1 MNLKFVFLEVSL
13 LKKIFFV
20 GALIISVLF
29 LNVQISVCANYHPDL
44 SEEEYI
50 EMLNETI
57 SQIKNNF
64 VDTEKISLEKLY
76 FGAIEGALK
85 SLDDP
90 YSRFLPPEK
99 YDDLKMKTTSKFGGL
114 GIVISKRDKDLTVVS
129 PILGTPAFKLGI
141 KPGDIIIEIEN
152 ESTENLSL
160 QEAVERM
167 RGEPGTKVSITV
179 SRSEFKQPKK
189 FTIIRDVIKIE
200 TVQSKML
207 NDEIGYIRLLEF
219 SEPSHKEILK
229 ALAELKALGMKKLI
243 FDLRN
248 NPGGLLD
255 SAYDISNLFLDR
267 GLVVY
272 TRGRHSHQNKNYY
285 AKPDYYDIK
294 EIPLIVLANGGSAS
308 GSEIVIGAIKDNKR
322 GLIVGEKTFGKGLVQ
337 SVFPFRK
344 LTNTNSG
351 VAITTAK
358 YYTPS
363 GVCIQDT
370 GIFPDIEIKPKKST
384 EEEAENLIKF
394 IDKDYSLK
402 YVKKYPVYKE
412 EELNNFLKELKK
424 EGITISKEMV
434 ESLIK
439 EQYAREEGK
448 HYFADLSVDEV
459 LKRAVDL
466 FTTYD
471 IFMKSTKV
479 DGK

>member
-1 MNLKFVFLEVSL
+1 M
-13 LKKIFFV
+13 LKKIC
-20 GALIISVLF
+20 ALFISVILSF
-29 LNVQISVCANYHPDL
+29 YVYSSAAYSANYHPNL

-57 SQIKNNF
+57 NHIKNNF
-64 VDTEKISLEKLY
+64 VDTDKISLEKIY

-90 YSRFLPPEK
+90 YTRFLPPEK

-114 GIVISKRDKDLTVVS
+114 GIVISKRDKELTVVS

-141 KPGDIIIEIEN
+141 KPGDVIIEIEN
-152 ESTENLSL
+152 ESTENLTL

-167 RGEPGTKVSITV
+167 RGEPGTKVTITI
-179 SRSEFKQPKK
+179 SRAEFKQPKK
-189 FTIIRDVIKIE
+189 FTIIRDIIKIE
-200 TVQSKML
+200 TVQTKML
-207 NDEIGYIRLLEF
+207 NEDVGYIRLLEF
-219 SEPSHKEILK
+219 SEPSHKEIVK
-229 ALAELKALGMKKLI
+229 ALAELKSQGMKKLI

-248 NPGGLLD
+248 NPGGLLE

-294 EIPLIVLANGGSAS
+294 NIPLIVLANGGSAS
-308 GSEIVIGAIKDNKR
+308 GSEIVVGAIKDNKR

-337 SVFPFRK
+337 SVFPFRN
-344 LTNTNSG
+344 LPNTNSG

-370 GIFPDIEIKPKKST
+370 GIFPDIEIKPKKT
-384 EEEAENLIKF
+384 TDEEAESLIKF
-394 IDKDYSLK
+394 IDKDHALK
-402 YVKKYPVYKE
+402 FVKKYPVYKE
-412 EELNNFLKELKK
+412 EDLLNYIKELKK
-424 EGITISKEMV
+424 DGIIVSKEIA
-434 ESLIK
+434 ESLVK

-448 HYFADLSVDEV
+448 HYFADLNTDEV
-459 LKRAVDL
+459 LKRALDL

-471 IFMKSTKV
+471 IFMKSINNTK
-479 DGK
+479 